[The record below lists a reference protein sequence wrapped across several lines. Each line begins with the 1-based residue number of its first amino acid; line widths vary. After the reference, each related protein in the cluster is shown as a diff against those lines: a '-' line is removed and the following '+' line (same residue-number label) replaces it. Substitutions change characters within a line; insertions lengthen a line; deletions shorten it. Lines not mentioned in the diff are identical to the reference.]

1 MEEFSLADQTI
12 AALSSPRK
20 GLVNYSMNRITEF
33 LEIDREK
40 KMLPSAQQSISTEY
54 HSLRDSTRFIIDD
67 DFLEFATL
75 HSISVDAD
83 ALCAGIE
90 IARPPIPQMWIEW
103 NEAKRQ
109 EILQEKL
116 ASDSTDRQV
125 ARSDGPYGRL
135 TSFGESFGTE
145 RCGYVVQELAEKN
158 RMADETGEGTLPTGF
173 HWVFTPVFAMPRTKN
188 QPEQVAPIVFSPL
201 SFILSEEGWTGPDE
215 VHRLGAGVD
224 AFAHREREKE
234 AVEYIVGD
242 WWINKHKSANAAI
255 EQLHRHLHIGQSRS
269 IGWWVPIERGFNN
282 EPFAKLSNLAIHF
295 MQGDFRFLISVIS
308 TLNFDWRVQKQSVRF
323 TGRRIRY
330 GKHAPFN
337 SHIELSIE
345 LPKKNGIVLRAG
357 VLGDGIGTRRLHEVR
372 GHWRCY
378 RSGNRAWVRA
388 HKRGSKELGEVT
400 KDYRLKTGTHTS
412 TSVGKEIRNGRE
424 AL

>member
-20 GLVNYSMNRITEF
+20 GLVNYTMPFIAKT
-33 LEIDREK
+33 LEVDQEK
-40 KMLPSAQQSISTEY
+40 KMLPSAQHSVSTEY
-54 HSLRDSTRFIIDD
+54 HSLRNSTRFIIDD

-103 NEAKRQ
+103 NESKRQ
-109 EILQEKL
+109 ETLHTKL
-116 ASDSTDRQV
+116 PFNTYTEERS
-125 ARSDGPYGRL
+125 ARPL
-135 TSFGESFGTE
+135 TSGRASPE
-145 RCGYVVQELAEKN
+145 RCGYVIQELGEKN
-158 RMADETGEGTLPTGF
+158 RGAVGDGTLPTGF
-173 HWVFTPVFAMPRTKN
+173 HWVFTPVFALPITKN
-188 QPEQVAPIVFSPL
+188 QPERVAPIVVSPL
-201 SFILSEEGWTGPDE
+201 AFILSEEGWSSADE
-215 VHRLGAGVD
+215 VRRSRGAD
-224 AFAHREREKE
+224 LDPFAHREREKK
-234 AVEYIVGD
+234 AVEYVVGD

-255 EQLHRHLHIGQSRS
+255 EQLHRHLHVGQSRS
-269 IGWWVPIERGFNN
+269 IGWWLPIERGFNS
-282 EPFAKLSNLAIHF
+282 EPFSKLGNLAIHF

-323 TGRRIRY
+323 TGRRMRY

-378 RSGNRAWVRA
+378 RSGNRVWVRA

-400 KDYRLKTGTHTS
+400 KDYRLKTGAH